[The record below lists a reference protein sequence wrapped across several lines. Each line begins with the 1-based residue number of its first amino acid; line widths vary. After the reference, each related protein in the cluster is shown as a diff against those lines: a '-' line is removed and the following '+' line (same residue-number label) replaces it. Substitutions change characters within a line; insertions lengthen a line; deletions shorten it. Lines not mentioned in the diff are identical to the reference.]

1 MRFSTDFRNLRRPF
15 GNLLH
20 LRVLGMMPFS
30 ENTRERC
37 SLTLHHIDGIEMQEK
52 RKTRGLRHL
61 ALRVRDVQVSQRFYE
76 RLFDM
81 KVVWQPDPENVYLST
96 GYDNLALHQVTSE
109 ELSQFNLSQV
119 HPLDHLGFIM
129 ESPSSVDALFS
140 EATEQGA
147 TIVKPLKQHRDG
159 SYSFYLSD
167 PDLNTIQ
174 VLFEPSIQL

>member
-1 MRFSTDFRNLRRPF
+1 MNDSPKISGGKVEQGEIFNRPEEPSTFVWQLAPFRGPGYDAFLRKYSRPMRFP
-15 GNLLH
+15 
-20 LRVLGMMPFS
+20 
-30 ENTRERC
+30 
-37 SLTLHHIDGIEMQEK
+37 SLSIDGIEMQEK

-119 HPLDHLGFIM
+119 H
-129 ESPSSVDALFS
+129 
-140 EATEQGA
+140 
-147 TIVKPLKQHRDG
+147 
-159 SYSFYLSD
+159 
-167 PDLNTIQ
+167 
-174 VLFEPSIQL
+174 

>member
-1 MRFSTDFRNLRRPF
+1 MRFP
-15 GNLLH
+15 
-20 LRVLGMMPFS
+20 
-30 ENTRERC
+30 
-37 SLTLHHIDGIEMQEK
+37 SLSIDGIEMQEK

-96 GYDNLALHQVTSE
+96 GYDNLALHQVTPE
-109 ELSQFNLSQV
+109 ELSLFNLSQV
-119 HPLDHLGFIM
+119 HTLDHLGFIM
-129 ESPSSVDALFS
+129 DSPSSVDALFS

-147 TIVKPLKQHRDG
+147 TILKPLKQHRDG